1 MRQAM
6 EWLANQEGVLFLG
19 QSVKDGGTH
28 MGKDFV
34 GIDPDLRIEFPVAEE
49 LQMGVSIGLALE
61 GFTTVS
67 VYPRWNFLLLAANQ
81 LVNHLDRLPI
91 YSAYC
96 PKVIIRTSVGKAR
109 PLDPGPQHQDDFSAA
124 FDAMLRTVMVE
135 TVAKG
140 EELQAYKAAY
150 QSTYSTILV
159 DPCS

>member
-1 MRQAM
+1 MKSAM
-6 EWLANQEGVLFLG
+6 EWLANQETVLFLG

-28 MGKDFV
+28 MGKDFT

-61 GFTTVS
+61 GFTPVS

-124 FDAMLRTVMVE
+124 FDAMLRTIEVE
-135 TVAKG
+135 TGTLK
-140 EELQAYKAAY
+140 EYKAAY